1 MGRKTRITR
10 EMILEAAYELLEE
23 SGIGA
28 VAIKSIASRLGC
40 STQPVS
46 WQFGSMTEL
55 KKALYYY
62 AGEKLY
68 SPLPEKMKGREAVDA
83 FFISGVHY
91 ISVACDHPNVFRFLN
106 VDDPLETIGERI
118 GSESSVFSLQFD
130 DEAVKMLADQ
140 YDIPSDTVGTA
151 VRDTVIYTHGLAVMM
166 IYDSY
171 RLPREEACKMAYNMG
186 MRLLSDIGIDS
197 LSRSESQLAELLK
210 AGAS

>member
-10 EMILEAAYELLEE
+10 EMILEAAYELLDE

-28 VAIKSIASRLGC
+28 VAIKSIAAKLGC

-55 KKALYYY
+55 KKALFYY

-68 SPLPEKMKGREAVDA
+68 SPLPQKMQGREAVDA

-91 ISVACDHPNVFRFLN
+91 LSIACEHPNVFKFLN
-106 VDDPLETIGERI
+106 VDDPLDTIGERI
-118 GSESSVFSLQFD
+118 GPEAGIFSLQFD
-130 DEAVKMLADQ
+130 DEAVKLLASQ
-140 YDIPSDTVGTA
+140 YDIPMDKVGIA

-171 RLPREEACKMAYNMG
+171 RLPREEACRMAYEMG
-186 MRLLSDIGIDS
+186 LRLLSDIGIKSLERSDS
-197 LSRSESQLAELLK
+197 ELAELLR
-210 AGAS
+210 AGSL